1 MTASCGIACN
11 KLLSKISCGVNK
23 PDGSTYLGFSEDEI
37 QEFMHEIPIRKIP
50 GIGKLNEKILNGLGI
65 VKCKDILDKATEI
78 FVNFTENA
86 F

>member
-1 MTASCGIACN
+1 
-11 KLLSKISCGVNK
+11 
-23 PDGSTYLGFSEDEI
+23 
-37 QEFMHEIPIRKIP
+37 MHEIPIRKIP